1 MSRGNAGTVCA
12 AQRRLSSTRR
22 RSTRTTTPRCSL
34 SRTARLR
41 APIFRSSI
49 PTSSTAMSMSANSR
63 RTSCSPDSISS
74 ALKVLWARRT
84 RGGCAGSESTRN
96 EETSGSLSCSRFA
109 PPFPEYRHH
118 RNLGLRGGSTKHAR
132 KSNAKRDD
140 CLQKLRMSK
149 SSIYSSYPRPERCFS
164 RFFLSF
170 RRRRSESWYPSC
182 R

>member
-164 RFFLSF
+164 RFFL
-170 RRRRSESWYPSC
+170 
-182 R
+182 